1 MRFRSLHLLGLLVL
15 APVGAG
21 VWWWTHQEN
30 QSWTWK
36 ISTLD
41 RTDVRSLVT
50 ATGNVEAVITVQ
62 VGTQVSGIVAER
74 LVDYN
79 DQVKKG
85 QLLARIDPALS
96 RADVDA
102 AEARLASAR
111 ASEQRSRLEKER
123 VEALHTQGAATAREL
138 ELALAD
144 WAVDQAERQ
153 SAEVALRRARRNLD
167 YTDIL
172 APIDGVVVRRDVDVG
187 QTVNAGFSAPTLFVL
202 AGDLAR
208 VQVLASVDEA
218 DVGRVKPDQTVDVT
232 VQAWPGQ
239 SFPGRVQLLR
249 LQSKLVD
256 NVVTYPTVVAVENQE
271 GKLRPGMTASLEF
284 LVDEV
289 KDALCAPNAA
299 LRFRPEAGMLA
310 PGQSL
315 PEEGGGRGKGRSKAA
330 SVWVAEGAALT
341 RVAVETGLRGA
352 TCTEVRGE
360 GISEGMALVIGAD
373 VVAGTS
379 SSPFAAAKTAGGFRG
394 GGF

>member
-1 MRFRSLHLLGLLVL
+1 M
-15 APVGAG
+15 
-21 VWWWTHQEN
+21 
-30 QSWTWK
+30 
-36 ISTLD
+36 D

-50 ATGNVEAVITVQ
+50 ATGNVEAVTTVQ

-79 DQVKKG
+79 DSVKKG
-85 QLLARIDPALS
+85 QLLARIDPTLS

-123 VEALHTQGAATAREL
+123 VEDLHTQGAATAREL
-138 ELALAD
+138 ELAQAD

-202 AGDLAR
+202 AGDLAQ

-289 KDALCAPNAA
+289 KGALCAPNAA
-299 LRFRPEAGMLA
+299 LRFRPEAAMLA

-315 PEEGGGRGKGRSKAA
+315 PEEGGGRGKGRSKTGTI
-330 SVWVAEGAALT
+330 WVAEGAALA
-341 RVAVETGLRGA
+341 RLSVETGLRGS

-360 GISEGMALVIGAD
+360 GISEGMTLVIGAEA
-373 VVAGTS
+373 VTGTS
-379 SSPFAAAKTAGGFRG
+379 SSPFGAAKTAGGFRG